1 MFRKQQ
7 LTVTTNYTTKSGL
20 DVALKFEKA
29 RTFAMWKNHCT
40 LMFGLMSVGLWAC
53 LPPTPL
59 CVLITA

>member
-7 LTVTTNYTTKSGL
+7 LKVTSTCTTKTNLELHRSSKMPEHLQCG
-20 DVALKFEKA
+20 
-29 RTFAMWKNHCT
+29 KNHCT
-40 LMFGLMSVGLWAC
+40 LLSGLMAVGLWAC